1 MPKNRVPAASENRGG
16 CVVPVVDGGTL
27 KGKILERAKLAFEE
41 TAQGLG
47 VCIFRSVLSWGK
59 KKMMFSFL
67 SFLLL
72 SHGVTPPGH
81 SLEYCLCGRKKCSTS
96 YQIHL
101 PSEKI
106 LGTRVQFLLLTSD
119 GS

>member
-1 MPKNRVPAASENRGG
+1 MYFQI
-16 CVVPVVDGGTL
+16 C
-27 KGKILERAKLAFEE
+27 AKL
-41 TAQGLG
+41 GG
-47 VCIFRSVLSWGK
+47 

-67 SFLLL
+67 SFLVL
-72 SHGVTPPGH
+72 SHGVTAPGH
-81 SLEYCLCGRKKCSTS
+81 SLEYCLCGRKKCSTL

-106 LGTRVQFLLLTSD
+106 SGTRVQFLLLTSD